1 MFSQNPS
8 TQDRVPGSKVR
19 RADTG
24 GQTHADERGFGKS
37 LRVNGEHVNLVSRN
51 SIPPRADAAAKA
63 NGSPSSPRDFSVVR
77 MEDGKENIAPPEVQV
92 PKVRGGELHC
102 CLRNR
107 PSFPRDTSAR
117 VSRADAGYAAESSVV
132 ASVKSTLVS
141 ARRLPR
147 ASATPTPRPRA
158 CARARRRRP
167 GWSPCRMRADG
178 VALRPQRDAKRVATS
193 AATNPV

>member
-37 LRVNGEHVNLVSRN
+37 ICVTGEQVNLVSRN
-51 SIPPRADAAAKA
+51 AIPPRADAAAKA
-63 NGSPSSPRDFSVVR
+63 NGSPSSPRDSSVVR
-77 MEDGKENIAPPEVQV
+77 MEVGKENIAPPEVQV

-107 PSFPRDTSAR
+107 PSFPRDDFRARQPRRRRVRGGELRCCLREIDPRFRATTSAR
-117 VSRADAGYAAESSVV
+117 VSHADAAP
-132 ASVKSTLVS
+132 
-141 ARRLPR
+141 ARPR
-147 ASATPTPRPRA
+147 ASAA
-158 CARARRRRP
+158 SAARLVALPHASGRRRAP
-167 GWSPCRMRADG
+167 
-178 VALRPQRDAKRVATS
+178 
-193 AATNPV
+193 AAA